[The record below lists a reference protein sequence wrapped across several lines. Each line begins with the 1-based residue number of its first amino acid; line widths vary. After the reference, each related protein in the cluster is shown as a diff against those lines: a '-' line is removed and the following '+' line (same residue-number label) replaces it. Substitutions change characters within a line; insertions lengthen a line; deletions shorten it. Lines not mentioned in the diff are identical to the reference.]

1 MPGLSATVGEMI
13 ASLEKVAGVDCV
25 KLIQRVPDLNIQ
37 RIVDGWTQR
46 LDASRAQALGFQA
59 ETSFEEIIR
68 NHIEDE
74 CGGPFD

>member
-1 MPGLSATVGEMI
+1 
-13 ASLEKVAGVDCV
+13 
-25 KLIQRVPDLNIQ
+25 VPDLNIQ